1 MDFEYELDYHPKIQN
16 LVIVLNKQ
24 PTKRVQPEQ
33 SLSELLQSSSSE
45 TVELMVVYPS
55 EPGGAL
61 I

>member
-1 MDFEYELDYHPKIQN
+1 MDFEYELDYHPKIEN
-16 LVIVLNKQ
+16 LIVVFNDQ
-24 PTKRVQPEQ
+24 PTKRVQPHQ
-33 SLSELLQSSSSE
+33 QLSELLQSSNNQ